1 MVHTHVFSLHCSLHW
16 LAINDISE
24 ESWIIDVITDE
35 TYLGEVKLGGMEQA
49 KDW

>member
-1 MVHTHVFSLHCSLHW
+1 MSFHFIAPHW

-24 ESWIIDVITDE
+24 ERWIIDVITDE
-35 TYLGEVKLGGMEQA
+35 TYLGEVKLWGMEQA